1 MFPFSKCEDRRPG
14 VSPGSILAVVLGLIA
29 LAGFILI
36 AFMEEATARIKYSG
50 LFSNRDDLRVQ
61 AYSML
66 ETSFA
71 VINEIREIDRGLY
84 GPAQGWGDPLGYA
97 GIEPPEDYDV
107 EIVIEDETGKISLLL
122 ITPQA
127 LNVLFEEMGIPLDE
141 AESLTD
147 ALLDW
152 TDEDDLTRLDGAET
166 DFYET
171 NDPPY
176 KPANAPLQ
184 SWYELRLI
192 KGFDTLFFDPEGDPN
207 EYYRQFLSAVS
218 IYHDQPVNINSAG
231 ALVLTVLSRVEGIDI
246 TGLFEYLNGAD
257 EVRGT
262 GDDRLIIDRDS
273 PYFPVGQQQG
283 SQMGMADMF
292 TGLFKITVSVH
303 RGEAG
308 FLLSTVAAWSGANPS
323 AASGTIDPT
332 RTIQQTQL
340 QTRRL
345 KQAAKT
351 DYGSALGSPFHIL
364 HLSENRRL

>member
-1 MFPFSKCEDRRPG
+1 MFPFSKCEGRRPG

-50 LFSNRDDLRVQ
+50 LFSNRNDLRVQ

-97 GIEPPEDYDV
+97 GIEPPEDFDV
-107 EIVIEDETGKISLLL
+107 KIVIEDETGKISLLL

-152 TDEDDLTRLDGAET
+152 TDEDDLTRLEGAET

-171 NDPPY
+171 SDPPY
-176 KPANAPLQ
+176 MPANAPLQ

-231 ALVLTVLSRVEGIDI
+231 ALVLKVLSRVEGIDI
-246 TGLFEYLNGAD
+246 IGLFDHLSGDD
-257 EVRGT
+257 EMRGT
-262 GDDRLIIDRDS
+262 GDDRWIIDRDS
-273 PYFPVGQQQG
+273 PYFPIGQQQG

-303 RGEAG
+303 RGEAR
-308 FLLSTVAAWSGANPS
+308 FLLSTVAAWTGANPS
-323 AASGTIDPT
+323 AASGTIPT
-332 RTIQQTQL
+332 RNIQQSQL

-345 KQAAKT
+345 KQAANT
-351 DYGSALGSPFHIL
+351 DYGSALGYPFHIM